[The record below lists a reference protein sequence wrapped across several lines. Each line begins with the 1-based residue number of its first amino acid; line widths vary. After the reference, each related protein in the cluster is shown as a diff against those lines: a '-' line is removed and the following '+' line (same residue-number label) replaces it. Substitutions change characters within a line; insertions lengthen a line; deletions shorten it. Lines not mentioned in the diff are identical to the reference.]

1 MEGWF
6 ELTDPEGAYKN
17 DDDKPLSG
25 RVYLKFKWNQE
36 ALLEGSM
43 RPQTDKANDQSKVV
57 SSCNDEVDLK
67 LDVHKWHMKKS
78 PLSCS
83 SSHMPTKNGLVHLE
97 ASQSETASARDN
109 IIYKA
114 ASDSRSSQA
123 PIHPYEAG
131 QSETTSARDNVCPK
145 DAELAGLKRRLV
157 SKETELQKA
166 RRMCSETEIELEALR
181 KELVAKKE
189 FDVLLSANK
198 KEDQYTNAAANKENE
213 GKDKGT
219 APSHKGKATEVH
231 TAEDMR
237 ARSEAL
243 KVLHLLPPHPAPPLQ
258 ASVEDKVVA
267 GKKCSSDTLRSDVG
281 VN

>member
-25 RVYLKFKWNQE
+25 RVYLKFKWNHE
-36 ALLEGSM
+36 ALLQGSM
-43 RPQTDKANDQSKVV
+43 RPKTDKEKDQSKVV
-57 SSCNDEVDLK
+57 SSCNDKVDFK
-67 LDVHKWHMKKS
+67 LDVHKWHTKKS
-78 PLSCS
+78 PLSCA

-97 ASQSETASARDN
+97 ASQSETA
-109 IIYKA
+109 
-114 ASDSRSSQA
+114 
-123 PIHPYEAG
+123 
-131 QSETTSARDNVCPK
+131 SARDNVCPK

-166 RRMCSETEIELEALR
+166 QKMCSETEIELEALR

-198 KEDQYTNAAANKENE
+198 KEDQHTNAAANKENE

-237 ARSEAL
+237 ARSETL

-258 ASVEDKVVA
+258 ASLEDKVVA
-267 GKKCSSDTLRSDVG
+267 GKKCSSDTLRSGVG